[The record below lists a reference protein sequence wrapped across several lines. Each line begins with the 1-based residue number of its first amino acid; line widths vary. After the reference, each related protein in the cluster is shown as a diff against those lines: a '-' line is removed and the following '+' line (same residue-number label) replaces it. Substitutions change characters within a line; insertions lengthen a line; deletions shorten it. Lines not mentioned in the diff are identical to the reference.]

1 MRNLAAATVLL
12 LAGVSLDAV
21 ADERRARI
29 NYMLNCQGCHLPDG
43 EGIEG
48 RVPQLKDFVGLFLH
62 SEDGRAFLINV
73 SGVAS
78 SPLPDGELSE
88 LVNWMLVKF
97 SKAELPV
104 PFQPY
109 SASEVSELRK
119 HLELDPQ
126 ARRAQILKDLRRTH
140 PELPIPESAEE
151 GAGSTEPG
159 SAQHS
164 VERRD
169 Q

>member
-1 MRNLAAATVLL
+1 MRSLAAAVVLL
-12 LAGVSLDAV
+12 LAGVSPDAP
-21 ADERRARI
+21 ADERRAHV

-48 RVPQLKDFVGLFLH
+48 RVPELKDFVGFFLH

-78 SPLPDGELSE
+78 SPLPDEELSE
-88 LVNWMLVKF
+88 LVNWMLLKF

-119 HLELDPQ
+119 HLEMDPH
-126 ARRAQILKDLRRTH
+126 ARRTRILKDLRITH
-140 PELPIPESAEE
+140 PELAIPEPAEE
-151 GAGSTEPG
+151 GGGSADAG
-159 SAQHS
+159 SAQPGA
-164 VERRD
+164 EPRD
-169 Q
+169 R